1 MTSDKCSPSL
11 GVGDIVNH
19 VCYMRTQRQQLKH
32 MHSHN
37 ILPLLCS
44 LLPALGLGRVRRR
57 RRALG
62 RALGVLLWVRHVV
75 YVAAVRAGYLAGPRR
90 GGSAAQPC

>member
-1 MTSDKCSPSL
+1 MCWL
-11 GVGDIVNH
+11 CC
-19 VCYMRTQRQQLKH
+19 VCAHLLH
-32 MHSHN
+32 LHSHN
-37 ILPLLCS
+37 ISPLLCS

-62 RALGVLLWVRHVV
+62 RSLGVLLWVRHVV